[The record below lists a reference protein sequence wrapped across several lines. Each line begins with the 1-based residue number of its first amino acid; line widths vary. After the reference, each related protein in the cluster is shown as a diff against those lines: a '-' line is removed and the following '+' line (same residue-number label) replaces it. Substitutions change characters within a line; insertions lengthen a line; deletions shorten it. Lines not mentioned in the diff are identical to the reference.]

1 MGGHCP
7 MHRRPIIHRA
17 GIDRAG
23 IFHRTGAGSAGLLAH
38 TVLAAK
44 FIDAPGRINDLLFAG
59 IERMTYRADIDVQ
72 LIRQCR
78 LRLKFVATATNNLN
92 LVVLRM
98 NVGFHDFAPC
108 LELSQSGQ
116 KGARA

>member
-1 MGGHCP
+1 
-7 MHRRPIIHRA
+7 MHRRPIIHRDC
-17 GIDRAG
+17 IDR
-23 IFHRTGAGSAGLLAH
+23 TGTGSAGLLAH
-38 TVLAAK
+38 TVLTAK

-78 LRLKFVATATNNLN
+78 LRLKFVAAATNNLD

-98 NVGFHDFAPC
+98 NVGFHDLVRC
-108 LELSQSGQ
+108 LVVSRFCR
-116 KGARA
+116 KGAGA